1 MQLMGKLNSTFVN
14 GPGERDIIWFQGC
27 NLGCLGCF
35 NTLSWNFEGGEYY
48 SVGEILSFLK
58 SPGLTISGG
67 EPFLQAAEL
76 YKLLERVDLPGGVIV
91 FSGFDIEEILNDP
104 DKKIC
109 LGFIDL
115 LVYGRYDRDKR
126 IFGGLRSSSNQ
137 GYYFNGSGKIKLSDI
152 GEQEI
157 EINGDLVTGFP
168 IINGRLR
175 DLGIS
180 FSRS

>member
-1 MQLMGKLNSTFVN
+1 MQLFGKLSSTFVN

-35 NTLSWNFEGGEYY
+35 NPETWNFEGGEYY
-48 SVGEILSFLK
+48 SVRDVLDFIK

-67 EPFLQAAEL
+67 EPFLQADEL
-76 YKLLERVDLPGGVIV
+76 YSLLLELDLPGGVVV
-91 FSGFDIEEILNDP
+91 FSGFDIGEILEDF
-104 DKKIC
+104 DKKKC
-109 LGFIDL
+109 LDYIDL
-115 LVYGRYDRDKR
+115 LVYGRYDRSKR
-126 IFGGLRSSSNQ
+126 ISGGLRGSSNQ

-157 EINGDLVTGFP
+157 EINGGVVTGFP
-168 IINGRLR
+168 VINKRLKE
-175 DLGIS
+175 LGIS